1 MNNNL
6 LKQQLGDDF
15 FKENFGKKY
24 LYKPNT
30 INNYKDIMNLDI
42 LNKMLSIKNIWNSK
56 NFIMMLDKNIINFIE
71 FSSKNLDITGNNLR
85 PDINKVQK
93 LISKGASV
101 ILNDIEKHNPE
112 LSSLA
117 NSFQIMTHGR
127 CQGNLYFSMESHQA
141 FGPHC
146 DDHDV
151 FAVHFEGEKVWNI
164 YENVEKNP
172 INHPVFKH
180 SAEERTKKAGR
191 MIDQVTLKPGDLLYL
206 PRGQYH
212 DALASQNGAL
222 HVAFGLVYFKPI
234 DLMSIIYEK
243 FVLNEFMRGDIKADS
258 SYEELKNTLIKF
270 SKELDKIINCS
281 ETVDILATN
290 LKNWPTY
297 IDSYSLKKII
307 EEGRSYFI
315 SKSVG
320 LENKGNDLYLTN
332 GKEKVVVPKN
342 FVTLVMYI
350 MKKESFSY
358 KILKSEFN
366 TMPDKTIKDCIQSLM
381 TMKVIN

>member
-1 MNNNL
+1 M
-6 LKQQLGDDF
+6 LKQQLGNSF

-24 LYKPNT
+24 LYKSNI

-42 LNKMLSIKNIWNSK
+42 LNRMLSIKNIWNSK
-56 NFIMMLDKNIINFIE
+56 NFIMMLDKKIINYLE
-71 FSSKNLDITGNNLR
+71 FSSQNLDITGNNLR
-85 PDINKVQK
+85 PDINKVQQ

-101 ILNDIEKHNPE
+101 ILNDVEQHNPE
-112 LSSLA
+112 LSTLA
-117 NSFQIMTHGR
+117 NLFQTISHGR

-172 INHPVFKH
+172 INHPAFKH
-180 SAEERTKKAGR
+180 SEAERIKKAGR

-222 HVAFGLVYFKPI
+222 HIAFGLVYFKPI

-243 FVLNEFMRGDIKADS
+243 FVLNEFMREDIKADS
-258 SYEELKNTLIKF
+258 SYEEIKNTLIKF
-270 SKELDKIINCS
+270 SQEMNKIINCS
-281 ETVDILATN
+281 ETADILATSLN
-290 LKNWPTY
+290 NWPLN
-297 IDSYSLKKII
+297 IDSYNLKKII
-307 EEGRSYFI
+307 EDGRSYFI

-320 LENKGNDLYLTN
+320 LENKGNKLYLTN
-332 GKEKVVVPKN
+332 GKDKVVVPKN
-342 FVTLVMYI
+342 FVALVVYI

-366 TMPDKTIKDCIQSLM
+366 TMSDKIIKDCIQSLM